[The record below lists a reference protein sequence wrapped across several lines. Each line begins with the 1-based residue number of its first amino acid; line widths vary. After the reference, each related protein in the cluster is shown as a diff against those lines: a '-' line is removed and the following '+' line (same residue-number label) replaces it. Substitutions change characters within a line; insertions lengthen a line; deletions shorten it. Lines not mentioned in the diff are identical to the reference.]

1 MLDCR
6 MLTIRNPTFLFKIG
20 LNQGNAMKFKGILL
34 NVSFLWVEGMA
45 LFPFIL
51 VRHKTCSRFLINH
64 EQIHL
69 RQQLELGLIVFYIW
83 YFAEYLIRLIQYK
96 KHYLAYLHISFER
109 EAYQHQADLNYLKK
123 RRLWAFLGYLK
134 NVRH

>member
-1 MLDCR
+1 
-6 MLTIRNPTFLFKIG
+6 
-20 LNQGNAMKFKGILL
+20 MKFKGFLL
-34 NVSFLWVEGMA
+34 SVSFLWVEGMA

-51 VRHKTCSRFLINH
+51 VRRNPCSRFLINH

-83 YFAEYLIRLIQYK
+83 YFAEYLVRLVQYK

-109 EAYQHQADLNYLKK
+109 EAYQHQSD
-123 RRLWAFLGYLK
+123 LGYLQK
-134 NVRH
+134 RPIWAFWKYLRQNKH

>member
-1 MLDCR
+1 MLDWR
-6 MLTIRNPTFLFKIG
+6 MFDHSQSNIFV
-20 LNQGNAMKFKGILL
+20 LNWFGSGVAAMKFRGILL

-51 VRHKTCSRFLINH
+51 VRINPCSRFLINH

-69 RQQLELGLIVFYIW
+69 RQQVELGLIVFYIW

-109 EAYQHQADLNYLKK
+109 EAYQHQADLDYLKK
-123 RRLWAFLGYLK
+123 RRLWAFWGYLK
-134 NVRH
+134 Q

>member
-1 MLDCR
+1 MENVGSFAIQHFC
-6 MLTIRNPTFLFKIG
+6 FKLVWITVA
-20 LNQGNAMKFKGILL
+20 AMKFKGFLL

-51 VRHKTCSRFLINH
+51 VKRKPCSRFLINH

-69 RQQLELGLIVFYIW
+69 RQQLELGLILFYIW
-83 YFAEYLIRLIQYK
+83 YFAEYLVRLIQYK

-109 EAYQHQADLNYLKK
+109 EAYQHQADLDYLRK
-123 RRLWAFLGYLK
+123 RRLWAFWGYLK
-134 NVRH
+134 QH